1 VVFAVIAMGTALLTV
16 HHFSLQNGYW
26 TGMTLLLC
34 LRMYADRI
42 NAAASSAG

>member
-1 VVFAVIAMGTALLTV
+1 MGTALLTV

-34 LRMYADRI
+34 LRSHFVAE
-42 NAAASSAG
+42 NACHQATR